1 MRGIAWVILLLLIAG
16 CASDDLSWIA
26 IRNMTDVPIYALPY
40 SSDFTDGEWIE
51 PGSAED
57 FYSIECD
64 CLDGFGYFSF
74 YYDSLII
81 YLRDH
86 DDNPVKFYKDGT
98 TVNYDPTLN
107 PFLNP
112 DVWETRE
119 LKQNVR
125 GSGATELEDQHIF
138 EHYFCIEAEKVKSL
152 EDTIL
157 HELNPTL

>member
-16 CASDDLSWIA
+16 CASDELSQIA

-51 PGSAED
+51 PGFARD
-57 FYSIECD
+57 FYSIESD
-64 CLDGFGYFSF
+64 HLDGFGFFSF
-74 YYDSLII
+74 YYDSLIV

-86 DDNPVKFYKDGT
+86 DDNPVKFYKDGST
-98 TVNYDPTLN
+98 INYDPTLN

-112 DVWETRE
+112 DVWESRE
-119 LKQNVR
+119 IKQSVR
-125 GSGATELEDQHIF
+125 GTSVTELEEKRIF

-152 EDTIL
+152 EDTVL
-157 HELNPTL
+157 HELNPAL